1 MIQLEADSN
10 DLFIIQVYMSTSG
23 ADDNDVEEVYAGI
36 EELLKL
42 TKRKDNV
49 FIMGN

>member
-1 MIQLEADSN
+1 ML
-10 DLFIIQVYMSTSG
+10 MSRT
-23 ADDNDVEEVYAGI
+23 DDEDVEEVYDGI

-49 FIMGN
+49 FIMGD